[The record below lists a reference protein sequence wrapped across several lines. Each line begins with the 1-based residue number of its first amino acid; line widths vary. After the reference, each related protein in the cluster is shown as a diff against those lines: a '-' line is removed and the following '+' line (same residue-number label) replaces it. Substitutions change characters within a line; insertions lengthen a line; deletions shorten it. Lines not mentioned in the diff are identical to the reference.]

1 MYDDKSPTAL
11 QYWIVFPI
19 ASPSLCIIHINH
31 FFLKIYSIIPSL
43 CFLDGKQVELKA
55 VGDEIAGI
63 QQRMQAD
70 AASAARQIANQSM
83 AN

>member
-1 MYDDKSPTAL
+1 MMP
-11 QYWIVFPI
+11 P
-19 ASPSLCIIHINH
+19 
-31 FFLKIYSIIPSL
+31 L

>member
-1 MYDDKSPTAL
+1 MHL
-11 QYWIVFPI
+11 
-19 ASPSLCIIHINH
+19 LC
-31 FFLKIYSIIPSL
+31 L
-43 CFLDGKQVELKA
+43 LDGKQVELKA